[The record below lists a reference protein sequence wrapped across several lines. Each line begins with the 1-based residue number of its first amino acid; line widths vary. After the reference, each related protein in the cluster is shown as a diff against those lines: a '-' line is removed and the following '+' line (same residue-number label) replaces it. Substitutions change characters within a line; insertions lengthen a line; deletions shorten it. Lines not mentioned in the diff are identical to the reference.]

1 VCVCVVA
8 DCGRDGVRVCVRLCG
23 WRRASV
29 YAYASCA
36 CVPRP
41 SAGLFDASH
50 GPPATGVR
58 TKGDWSRASRVMRCY
73 TFDES
78 LNGVLTA
85 PSVLRA
91 VGWAWVADEVSA
103 FSGARKVRGS
113 MT

>member
-1 VCVCVVA
+1 
-8 DCGRDGVRVCVRLCG
+8 
-23 WRRASV
+23 
-29 YAYASCA
+29 
-36 CVPRP
+36 
-41 SAGLFDASH
+41 
-50 GPPATGVR
+50 
-58 TKGDWSRASRVMRCY
+58 MRCY